1 MKVLALYLP
10 QFHPIPE
17 NNEWWGEG
25 FTEWT
30 NVVKARPLFRGH
42 AQPHLPADLGFY
54 DLRTPE
60 VREAQAELA
69 LRHGISGFCYWHYWF
84 GGRLLLNRPLEDV
97 LDSGRPDFPFCVAW
111 ANQSWSGVWHGSP
124 DRILMEQTYPGPD
137 DDARHF
143 AYLQR
148 AFEDS
153 RHVRIGGKPIFFIFV
168 PHGRTGLPEPAR
180 FVERWQ
186 NMADQAGLGG
196 LYLVACLGEK
206 DVAYA
211 TCFEDGFDAAMYYEL
226 PFEHTAQ
233 TWLRERFLVKG
244 MARGPVRYRYA
255 PTFQDTPSSLRGR
268 VFPTVWP
275 NWDNTPRCGR
285 RGTVAVG
292 ATPARFGAHLRRA
305 LELAS
310 DAPVDEQI
318 VMIKSWNE
326 WAEGNYLEPD
336 REVGSARLEAVARG
350 DCAGEGE
357 WTATGTA
364 PWLVPTLTPWR
375 LTLYLDRYWRAL
387 CRWSVWS

>member
-42 AQPHLPADLGFY
+42 LQPHLPTDLGFY
-54 DLRTPE
+54 DLRVPE

-69 LRHGISGFCYWHYWF
+69 LRHGVSGFCYWHYWF

-97 LDSGRPDFPFCVAW
+97 LDSGHPNFPFCVAW

-137 DDARHF
+137 DDAAHF
-143 AYLQR
+143 AYLRR
-148 AFEDS
+148 AFADP
-153 RHVRIGGKPIFFIFV
+153 RYVRVGEKPIFFVLV

-186 NMADQAGLGG
+186 TMADQAGLGG
-196 LYLVACLGEK
+196 LYLVACVGQT
-206 DVAYA
+206 DVPYA
-211 TCFEDGFDAAMYYEL
+211 TCFEDGFDAAMYHQF
-226 PFEHTAQ
+226 PFEHSVQ
-233 TWLRERFLVKG
+233 TWLRERFVVRG
-244 MARGPVRYRYA
+244 ITRGPLRYRYA
-255 PTFQDTPSSLRGR
+255 PEFPDPPASLRGR

-292 ATPARFGAHLRRA
+292 ASPARFGAQMRRA
-305 LELAS
+305 LQLAS
-310 DAPVDEQI
+310 DAPVDERI

-336 REVGSARLEAVARG
+336 TEVGDARLKALADEVSRAEESGRVQVPPLARPDASAVRRG
-350 DCAGEGE
+350 H
-357 WTATGTA
+357 
-364 PWLVPTLTPWR
+364 L
-375 LTLYLDRYWRAL
+375 
-387 CRWSVWS
+387 